1 MFRKR
6 LIKSIGQRENK
17 KLMMIKSWEKRRP
30 IGLEGANGKAL
41 NPQGISRTTFRLVNQ
56 MVKTRV

>member
-1 MFRKR
+1 MSRKR

-41 NPQGISRTTFRLVNQ
+41 NP
-56 MVKTRV
+56 